1 MYKARKLEAV
11 LFDAGGSSLL
21 TQADRASGVLVHRPP
36 LSSAPLGWHHILIW
50 DHVSLEVSGS
60 ACPSWSPAMHLL
72 GDRRKDGRGKE
83 AEVEEMR
90 EESTS
95 MLLMVNYAFLIII
108 LEP

>member
-1 MYKARKLEAV
+1 
-11 LFDAGGSSLL
+11 
-21 TQADRASGVLVHRPP
+21 
-36 LSSAPLGWHHILIW
+36 
-50 DHVSLEVSGS
+50 
-60 ACPSWSPAMHLL
+60 MHLL